1 MRLDKKHKAVKYK
14 AINVISPQANAVL
27 SIIMVIL
34 CAIFIVPLLLTIS
47 ISLTSPHS
55 LAFNGYQFIPEEWS
69 TLAYK
74 SLFLG
79 NKRLWTGYRNTIFYT
94 VTNTVLALF
103 LMSMFAYVLSRKEF
117 KARNTM
123 AFYAFFTTLFSGG
136 LVPQYILY
144 NRYLHITNTVWVFLL
159 PGLIS
164 AFDVIILRTFI
175 NTTIPDALFESA
187 KLDGANEW
195 QVYWKI
201 VMPLFKAGLA
211 TIGLFRFVG
220 MWNDWFTG
228 LTYIRKDEL
237 QPLMTILQ
245 KIQKSID
252 MLKSG
257 GPASATPEAMELLRA
272 MPGESTRMAMTIIS
286 VLPLL
291 VCYPFFQKYF
301 IHGLTVGSVKG

>member
-1 MRLDKKHKAVKYK
+1 MRLDKKHKVVKYK

-27 SIIMVIL
+27 SIIMIIL

-47 ISLTSPHS
+47 ISFTSPQS
-55 LAFNGYQFIPEEWS
+55 LAFNGYRFFPEEWT
-69 TLAYK
+69 TLAYE
-74 SLFLG
+74 SLLLG
-79 NKRLWTGYRNTIFYT
+79 NKRIWTGYRNTIFYT
-94 VTNTVLALF
+94 VVNTVLALF

-117 KARNTM
+117 KARNPL

-144 NRYLHITNTVWVFLL
+144 SRYLHISDTIWVFLL

-175 NTTIPDALFESA
+175 TSTIPNELFESA
-187 KLDGANEW
+187 KLDGASEW
-195 QVYWKI
+195 RIYWKI

-211 TIGLFRFVG
+211 TIGLFRFVA

-228 LTYIRKDEL
+228 LTFVRKNEL
-237 QPLMTILQ
+237 QPVMTILQ
-245 KIQKSID
+245 MIQKNID
-252 MLKSG
+252 MLKGG
-257 GPASATPEAMELLRA
+257 GPASADPRSLELLRS
-272 MPGESTRMAMTIIS
+272 MPGESTRMAMTIVS

-291 VCYPFFQKYF
+291 VCYPFFQRYF
-301 IHGLTVGSVKG
+301 IQGLTIGSVKG